1 MDKFAHILHWAG
13 FLVTCFMLVLSAL
26 DQSKDEVMIHVIA
39 SMIPITLTWAISSL
53 IAGKRKFLPFLNK

>member
-26 DQSKDEVMIHVIA
+26 DQSKDEVMIHVIS
-39 SMIPITLTWAISSL
+39 SMIPLTLTWVISSL
-53 IAGKRKFLPFLNK
+53 IAGKRNFLPFLNK